1 MTAEEMDA
9 LKNVDIRTVGK
20 ESLTDIRKVELDRD
34 MPPDGR
40 KKAYLEAV
48 GNPYAVRVGE
58 MKVRVR
64 FTDGGIPFQEAFENM
79 LRNV

>member
-1 MTAEEMDA
+1 MTAQEMDA
-9 LKNVDIRTVGK
+9 LIDVDIRTVGK
-20 ESLTDIRKVELDRD
+20 EALADIREVEVDRCL
-34 MPPDGR
+34 PPDGR
-40 KKAYLEAV
+40 KRAYLEAV
-48 GNPYAVRVGE
+48 GNPYAVRVGG